1 MATKKPIRKDKA
13 SSETKNKD
21 IKFIEPKDS
30 SPYVHQRDKI
40 KYELKIR
47 ELPWTAKQ
55 KLIIE
60 LFNHKDTKAIFLKG
74 AAGTSKTALAIYCG
88 LQALNNKKVSDMVL
102 IRSAVESSEAGIGYL
117 PGSASEKMSPY
128 VAPFM
133 EKLSEF
139 IPVTQ
144 LEMLEEDKRIHMVPV
159 GYTRGLHFSVK
170 FVCCD
175 EFQCLTLKEAE
186 TVLSRIGSFCKVMI
200 CGDPDQSD
208 LPYGK
213 SCFNSV
219 FDAFNNEE
227 SREQGIFCIEFTEED
242 CMRSEFCKY
251 ISKTFKHIKE
261 QPKQLS

>member
-1 MATKKPIRKDKA
+1 MSTKKPIRKDKA
-13 SSETKNKD
+13 SLETKNKD

-47 ELPWTAKQ
+47 ELPWTEKQ
-55 KLIIE
+55 KAIIE

-88 LQALNNKKVSDMVL
+88 LQALNTKKVSDMVL
-102 IRSAVESSEAGIGYL
+102 IRSAVESSDSGLGYL
-117 PGSASEKMSPY
+117 KGSVSEKMAPFL
-128 VAPFM
+128 APFM

-139 IPVTQ
+139 LPESQIKT
-144 LEMLEEDKRIHMVPV
+144 LEEDNRLQMIPV
-159 GYTRGLHFSVK
+159 GHTRGLHFSVK

-208 LPYGK
+208 LPYGQ

-219 FDAFNNEE
+219 FDAFNTEE
-227 SREQGIFCIEFTEED
+227 SRDKGIFCIEFTEED

-251 ISKTFKHIKE
+251 ISKTFKKIKE
-261 QPKQLS
+261 NSKH

>member
-1 MATKKPIRKDKA
+1 MSTKKPIRKDKA
-13 SSETKNKD
+13 SIETKNKD
-21 IKFIEPKDS
+21 VKFIEPKDS

-40 KYELKIR
+40 KYDLKIR
-47 ELPWTAKQ
+47 ELPWTEKQ
-55 KLIIE
+55 KAIIE

-88 LQALNNKKVSDMVL
+88 LQALNTKKVSDMVL
-102 IRSAVESSEAGIGYL
+102 IRSAVESSEVGLGYL
-117 PGSASEKMSPY
+117 PGDVDSKMS
-128 VAPFM
+128 VHNQAFT
-133 EKLSEF
+133 EKFGEF
-139 IPVTQ
+139 IPETQ
-144 LEMLEEDKRIHMVPV
+144 LQMLKDDNRIQMVPV

-186 TVLSRIGSFCKVMI
+186 TILSRIGCFCKVMI

-219 FDAFNNEE
+219 FDSFNNEE

-251 ISKTFKHIKE
+251 ISKTFKKIKE
-261 QPKQLS
+261 ISKH